1 MKRNAFILFFATFTF
16 LAFGDVANVRRSLA
30 AESQNPSAKTYA
42 NVARQEFASLAK
54 DGALRTRAAFYP
66 TELAFGDV
74 GYFATFERN
83 VGDEAFSSYA
93 PFEFE
98 LSKYVDLGAITLTSP
113 DLPNRYEIAPEL
125 ATRRFLVKKI
135 GFLLR
140 EIPPGV
146 ERRKVAVALE
156 FPPLEDWNAPF
167 WASVRDKPSHQN
179 AVELRLRVEFAR
191 SEGDY
196 PFRVDEAFEMPLVL
210 KRRLQNELER
220 LTRWFDATPAP
231 LFPERF
237 PNGDGAVVKAP
248 SSKGSPNLVS
258 SGASDV
264 EIGGKSYDPW
274 LFVRSGFRKPSD
286 PNAPTTV
293 DGWRRLEAEFAPS
306 TLRDET
312 TLTRFLLEYYDAPEG
327 TESDAALQALV
338 AWLEKRPEPQRV
350 VLTESLCSKSGKFR
364 NITFQ
369 EKNVSLAAAPLWPLK
384 SPAGLLASAGD
395 VQRPFPQKIGQST
408 ERS

>member
-1 MKRNAFILFFATFTF
+1 MKRNALILFFATFTF

-30 AESQNPSAKTYA
+30 AELQTPPAQTDAKTDAKTDA

-93 PFEFE
+93 PFDFE
-98 LSKYVDLGAITLTSP
+98 LAKYIDLGAITITSP
-113 DLPNRYEIAPEL
+113 DVPGRYAVAPEL
-125 ATRRFLVKKI
+125 ATRRFFVKTI
-135 GFLLR
+135 GFPFR
-140 EIPPGV
+140 DFPPGV

-167 WASVRDKPSHQN
+167 WASVRDKLSTQTS
-179 AVELRLRVEFAR
+179 VELRLRVEFAR
-191 SEGDY
+191 SEADY
-196 PFRVDEAFEMPLVL
+196 PFRVDEAFETSLVL
-210 KRRLQNELER
+210 KRRPENELER
-220 LTRWFDATPAP
+220 LARWFDATPAN

-248 SSKGSPNLVS
+248 SSKGTPDLVS
-258 SGASDV
+258 SGANDV

-274 LFVRSGFRKPSD
+274 LFVRPGFRKPSD

-306 TLRDET
+306 TLRDEI
-312 TLTRFLLEYYDAPEG
+312 TLTCLLLEYYDAPEG

-350 VLTESLCSKSGKFR
+350 VLTESLRSNRGTFR
-364 NITFQ
+364 NTPLEEKRATLYKTLTSAPQNANRITCDA
-369 EKNVSLAAAPLWPLK
+369 K
-384 SPAGLLASAGD
+384 
-395 VQRPFPQKIGQST
+395 
-408 ERS
+408 

>member
-1 MKRNAFILFFATFTF
+1 MKRNALILFFATFTF

-30 AESQNPSAKTYA
+30 AELQTPPAKTAAKTDA

-83 VGDEAFSSYA
+83 VGDETFSPYA

-98 LSKYVDLGAITLTSP
+98 LAKYIDLGAITLTSP
-113 DLPNRYEIAPEL
+113 DVPGRYEIAPEL
-125 ATRRFLVKKI
+125 ATRRFFVKKI
-135 GFLLR
+135 GFRLR

-167 WASVRDKPSHQN
+167 WASVRDKLSHQN
-179 AVELRLRVEFAR
+179 AVELRLRVEFSR
-191 SEGDY
+191 SEADY
-196 PFRVDEAFEMPLVL
+196 PFRVDEAFETSLVL
-210 KRRLQNELER
+210 KRRPQNELER
-220 LTRWFDATPAP
+220 LARWFDATPAN

-248 SSKGSPNLVS
+248 SSKGTPDLVS
-258 SGASDV
+258 SGANDV
-264 EIGGKSYDPW
+264 EIGGKSHDPW
-274 LFVRSGFRKPSD
+274 LFVRPGFRKPSD

-293 DGWRRLEAEFAPS
+293 DGWRRLETEFAPS
-306 TLRDET
+306 TLRDEI
-312 TLTRFLLEYYDAPEG
+312 TLTRLQLEYYDAPEG

-350 VLTESLCSKSGKFR
+350 ILSQSIRSKHGRLYETPLKEKSAALCKA
-364 NITFQ
+364 
-369 EKNVSLAAAPLWPLK
+369 LAPL
-384 SPAGLLASAGD
+384 STSQTLAPNDA
-395 VQRPFPQKIGQST
+395 K
-408 ERS
+408 

>member
-1 MKRNAFILFFATFTF
+1 MKRNALILFFATFTF
-16 LAFGDVANVRRSLA
+16 LAFGEVANVRRSLA
-30 AESQNPSAKTYA
+30 AEPQNPSAQTDVDTDA
-42 NVARQEFASLAK
+42 NVAQQEFTSLAK

-83 VGDEAFSSYA
+83 VGDEAVSAYA
-93 PFEFE
+93 PFDFE
-98 LSKYVDLGAITLTSP
+98 LAKYIDLGAITLTSP
-113 DLPNRYEIAPEL
+113 DVPGRCEIAPEL
-125 ATRRFLVKKI
+125 ATRRFFVKKI
-135 GFLLR
+135 GFRLR

-167 WASVRDKPSHQN
+167 WASVRDKLSRQN

-191 SEGDY
+191 SEADY
-196 PFRVDEAFEMPLVL
+196 PFRVDEAFETSLVL
-210 KRRLQNELER
+210 KRRPENELER
-220 LTRWFDATPAP
+220 LARWFDATPVN

-237 PNGDGAVVKAP
+237 PNGDGAGFVKAP
-248 SSKGSPNLVS
+248 PSKGSPDLVS

-306 TLRDET
+306 TLRDEI
-312 TLTRFLLEYYDAPEG
+312 TLTRLLLEYYDAPEG

-350 VLTESLCSKSGKFR
+350 VLTESLRSKSGKFR
-364 NITFQ
+364 NTPLQ
-369 EKNVSLAAAPLWPLK
+369 EKNTPLGVAPTSA
-384 SPAGLLASAGD
+384 SPNNLD
-395 VQRPFPQKIGQST
+395 VDF
-408 ERS
+408 

>member
-1 MKRNAFILFFATFTF
+1 MKRNALILFFATFTF
-16 LAFGDVANVRRSLA
+16 LAFGEVANVRRSLA
-30 AESQNPSAKTYA
+30 AEPQNPSAQTDVDTDA
-42 NVARQEFASLAK
+42 NVAQQEFTSLAK

-83 VGDEAFSSYA
+83 VGDEAVSAYA
-93 PFEFE
+93 PFDFE
-98 LSKYVDLGAITLTSP
+98 LAKYIDLGAITLTSP
-113 DLPNRYEIAPEL
+113 DVPGRCEIAPEL
-125 ATRRFLVKKI
+125 ATRRFFVKKI
-135 GFLLR
+135 GFPFRNL
-140 EIPPGV
+140 PPGV

-167 WASVRDKPSHQN
+167 WASVRDKLSRQD

-196 PFRVDEAFEMPLVL
+196 PFRVDEAFETPLVL
-210 KRRLQNELER
+210 KRRSQNELER
-220 LTRWFDATPAP
+220 LTRWFDATPER

-248 SSKGSPNLVS
+248 SSKSSPDLVS

-286 PNAPTTV
+286 PNAPTTL
-293 DGWRRLEAEFAPS
+293 DGWRALEAKFAPT
-306 TLRDET
+306 TLRDEI
-312 TLTRFLLEYYDAPEG
+312 TLTRLQLEYYNAPEG

-350 VLTESLCSKSGKFR
+350 VLTESLRSKSGKFR
-364 NITFQ
+364 NTPLQ
-369 EKNVSLAAAPLWPLK
+369 EKNATLGVAPTSVSPNDL
-384 SPAGLLASAGD
+384 D
-395 VQRPFPQKIGQST
+395 VDF
-408 ERS
+408 

>member
-1 MKRNAFILFFATFTF
+1 MKRNALILFFATFTF
-16 LAFGDVANVRRSLA
+16 LAFGEVANVRRSLA
-30 AESQNPSAKTYA
+30 AEPQNPSAQTDVDTDA
-42 NVARQEFASLAK
+42 NVAQQEFTSLAK

-83 VGDEAFSSYA
+83 VGDEAVSAYA
-93 PFEFE
+93 PFDFE
-98 LSKYVDLGAITLTSP
+98 LAKYIDLGAITLTSP
-113 DLPNRYEIAPEL
+113 DVPGRCEIAPEL
-125 ATRRFLVKKI
+125 ATRRFFVKKI
-135 GFLLR
+135 GFPFRNL
-140 EIPPGV
+140 PPGV

-167 WASVRDKPSHQN
+167 WASVRDKLSRQD

-196 PFRVDEAFEMPLVL
+196 PFRVDEAFETPLVL
-210 KRRLQNELER
+210 KRRSQNELER
-220 LTRWFDATPAP
+220 LTRWFDATPER

-248 SSKGSPNLVS
+248 SSKSSPDLVS

-264 EIGGKSYDPW
+264 KIGGKSYDPW

-286 PNAPTTV
+286 PNAPTTL
-293 DGWRRLEAEFAPS
+293 DGWRALEAKFAPT
-306 TLRDET
+306 TLRDEI
-312 TLTRFLLEYYDAPEG
+312 TLTRLQLEYYNAPEG

-350 VLTESLCSKSGKFR
+350 VLTESLRSKSGKFR
-364 NITFQ
+364 NTPLQ
-369 EKNVSLAAAPLWPLK
+369 EKNATLGVAPTSVSPNDL
-384 SPAGLLASAGD
+384 D
-395 VQRPFPQKIGQST
+395 VDF
-408 ERS
+408 

>member
-1 MKRNAFILFFATFTF
+1 MKRNALILFFATFTF

-30 AESQNPSAKTYA
+30 AELQTPPAQTDAQTDA

-54 DGALRTRAAFYP
+54 DGALRTRALFYP

-98 LSKYVDLGAITLTSP
+98 LAKYIDLGAITLTSP
-113 DLPNRYEIAPEL
+113 DVPGRYEIAPEL
-125 ATRRFLVKKI
+125 ATRRFFVKKI
-135 GFLLR
+135 GFPFR
-140 EIPPGV
+140 DFPPGV

-167 WASVRDKPSHQN
+167 WASVRDKLSRQN

-191 SEGDY
+191 SEADY
-196 PFRVDEAFEMPLVL
+196 PFRVDEAFETSLVL
-210 KRRLQNELER
+210 KRRPENELER
-220 LTRWFDATPAP
+220 LAQWFDATPVN

-248 SSKGSPNLVS
+248 SSKGTPDLVS
-258 SGASDV
+258 SGANDV
-264 EIGGKSYDPW
+264 EIGGKFYDPW
-274 LFVRSGFRKPSD
+274 LFVRPGFRKPSD
-286 PNAPTTV
+286 TNAPPTV

-306 TLRDET
+306 TLRDEI
-312 TLTRFLLEYYDAPEG
+312 TLTRLQLEYYDASEG
-327 TESDAALQALV
+327 TESDVVLQALV
-338 AWLEKRPEPQRV
+338 AWLEKLPEPQRDILSQSIRSKRGRLYGTPLNEKSAALCKA
-350 VLTESLCSKSGKFR
+350 LT
-364 NITFQ
+364 
-369 EKNVSLAAAPLWPLK
+369 PL
-384 SPAGLLASAGD
+384 STSQTPASNDA
-395 VQRPFPQKIGQST
+395 K
-408 ERS
+408 